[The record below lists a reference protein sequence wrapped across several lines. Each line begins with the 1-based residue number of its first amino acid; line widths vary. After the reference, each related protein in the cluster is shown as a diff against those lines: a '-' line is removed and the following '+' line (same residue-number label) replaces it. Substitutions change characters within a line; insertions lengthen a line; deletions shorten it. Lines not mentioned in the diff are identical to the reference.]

1 MIRGQ
6 KSNDISN
13 MLTINTPAKINWFLK
28 IYGLRSDGY
37 HEIQSLLQKITL
49 YDSLTFSL
57 SDDLI
62 LNSNSRILCKDNLV
76 YKAAVFLKKAYKIKA
91 GIKIYL
97 DKKIPVG
104 AGLGGGS
111 SDAAAALIGLN
122 EIWSLGCSN
131 DDLSKVAEQLG
142 SDVPFFLHGPLS
154 RVHGRGEKISPQK
167 TGKKLHL
174 LLVKPSVSVSTAWAY
189 SRFSVYLSPVKDE
202 DLMSGDREEINQEQ
216 GKEFDLKLTKKA
228 GKVNNIEHFCRNFE
242 NFDLDKSSDAVYNDL
257 ESVTAKE
264 FPVIA
269 EIKEKLRSRG
279 AVFALMSGSGPT
291 VYGVFES
298 RREAEKVSNSFSGFW
313 TAVVQT
319 LKD

>member
-1 MIRGQ
+1 
-6 KSNDISN
+6 

-28 IYGLRSDGY
+28 IYGLRNDGY
-37 HEIQSLLQKITL
+37 HEIQSLIQKITL

-57 SDDLI
+57 SDDMT
-62 LNSNSRILCKDNLV
+62 LNSDSGIPCKDNLV
-76 YKAAVFLKKAYKIKA
+76 YKAAVLLKNAYNIKA
-91 GIKIYL
+91 GIKIDL
-97 DKKIPVG
+97 DKKIPLG

-142 SDVPFFLHGPLS
+142 SDVPFFLHGSLS
-154 RVHGRGEKISPQK
+154 RVYGRGEKISSQK

-174 LLVKPSVSVSTAWAY
+174 LLVKPPVSISTAWAY

-202 DLMSGDREEINQEQ
+202 GLMSGDREGISQEQ
-216 GKEFDLKLTKKA
+216 REESDLKLTKKA

-242 NFDLDKSSDAVYNDL
+242 KFDLDRLSDAVYNDL
-257 ESVTAKE
+257 ELVTAKE

-269 EIKEKLRSRG
+269 EIKDKLRNRG

-298 RREAEKVSNSFSGFW
+298 RSEAEKASDSFSGFW
-313 TAVVQT
+313 TAVAET
-319 LKD
+319 ITD

>member
-6 KSNDISN
+6 KLNDISN
-13 MLTINTPAKINWFLK
+13 MLTINAPAKINWFLK
-28 IYGLRSDGY
+28 IYGLRGDGY
-37 HEIQSLLQKITL
+37 HEIQSLIQKITL

-57 SDDLI
+57 SDDLT
-62 LNSNSRILCKDNLV
+62 LNSDSGIPCKDNLV
-76 YKAAVFLKKAYKIKA
+76 YKAAVLLKNTYNIEA
-91 GIKIYL
+91 GIKIDL

-111 SDAAAALIGLN
+111 SDAAATLVGLN

-142 SDVPFFLHGPLS
+142 SDVPFFLHGSLS
-154 RVHGRGEKISPQK
+154 RVHGRGEKISPQN

-174 LLVKPSVSVSTAWAY
+174 LLVKPPVSISTAWAY

-202 DLMSGDREEINQEQ
+202 ELD
-216 GKEFDLKLTKKA
+216 FKLTKKA
-228 GKVNNIEHFCRNFE
+228 EKVNNIEHFCRNFG
-242 NFDLDKSSDAVYNDL
+242 NFDLDRSSDAVYNDL
-257 ESVTAKE
+257 EAVTAKE

-269 EIKEKLRSRG
+269 EIKDKLRNRG

-298 RREAEKVSNSFSGFW
+298 GSEAENASDSFSGFW
-313 TAVVQT
+313 TAVAET
-319 LKD
+319 ITD